1 MFQTSISTCSCPF
14 GRNQSSE
21 HIQNFATMFRDST
34 LQVELKHE
42 LVMVFHLPVTSKKQV
57 FSPFGCVLEEKTHVG
72 GPMGISS
79 LQNFINYLASNG
91 EHLMLKPGW
100 ISVAPSRRNL
110 YGICM

>member
-1 MFQTSISTCSCPF
+1 
-14 GRNQSSE
+14 
-21 HIQNFATMFRDST
+21 MFRDST

-42 LVMVFHLPVTSKKQV
+42 LVIVSHLPVTSKKTSAQ
-57 FSPFGCVLEEKTHVG
+57 FFRLPAGGKNTCW

-100 ISVAPSRRNL
+100 ISGAPSRRNL